1 MLRHTGWDDY
11 VMISAMVLVSL
22 HSSLFF
28 IATSTR
34 CWIKRELCHIRTARI
49 AITIYAAWSQ
59 NRQSCSL
66 NQHERNRTDNIP
78 QCVIGQVMII
88 PEVYYGAGRHIQYID
103 PDHFATGYKLN
114 FITQPIYLFAIG
126 LVKISVGLFLLRI
139 AVRPLYRRIIIG
151 IMAFMA
157 FYTTGCF
164 FTLILQCTNLAVQW
178 DHTVKATC
186 WSAHTIKTLSYVNVS
201 LNILTDLLFSVV
213 IPIPLLW
220 SVQMNKRQK
229 SSLMCILGLGVL

>member
-1 MLRHTGWDDY
+1 ML
-11 VMISAMVLVSL
+11 
-22 HSSLFF
+22 
-28 IATSTR
+28 
-34 CWIKRELCHIRTARI
+34 
-49 AITIYAAWSQ
+49 
-59 NRQSCSL
+59 
-66 NQHERNRTDNIP
+66 
-78 QCVIGQVMII
+78 QCVAGQIIII
-88 PEVYYGAGRHIQYID
+88 PEVYYGAGKHIQYID
-103 PDHFATGYKLN
+103 PDDFATGYKLN
-114 FITQPIYLFAIG
+114 FISQPIYLFAIG
-126 LVKISVGLFLLRI
+126 LVKISVGFFLLRI

-186 WSAHTIKTLSYVNVS
+186 WSAYTIKTLSYVNVS
-201 LNILTDLLFSVV
+201 LNILTDLLFSVI
-213 IPIPLLW
+213 IPVPLLW